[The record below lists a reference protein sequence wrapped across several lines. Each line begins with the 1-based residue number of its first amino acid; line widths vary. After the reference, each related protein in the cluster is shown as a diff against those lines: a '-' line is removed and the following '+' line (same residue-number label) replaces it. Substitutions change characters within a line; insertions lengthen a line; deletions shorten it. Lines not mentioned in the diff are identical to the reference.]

1 MTYIAAEHRIWADFE
16 AAAKDILDLIM
27 TVYKTPITTIEEIKS
42 ELSLKTGGNPQKITS
57 GIFYRCTGD
66 MCDKERVKYIAA
78 IP

>member
-1 MTYIAAEHRIWADFE
+1 
-16 AAAKDILDLIM
+16 M